1 MVDSGASSGMSE
13 RRPRLGSRVRARL
26 SGWNEIQAN
35 NRAAVPDPGLPTYEA
50 MPEWVEGV
58 LTVRHVRAP
67 WGRFKTYSVTREV
80 DGASFDVDEAT
91 ITPLVEH
98 TEAGSND

>member
-1 MVDSGASSGMSE
+1 
-13 RRPRLGSRVRARL
+13 
-26 SGWNEIQAN
+26 
-35 NRAAVPDPGLPTYEA
+35 

-67 WGRFKTYSVTREV
+67 WGRFKTYSVIREV
-80 DGASFDVDEAT
+80 DGTSFDVDETT